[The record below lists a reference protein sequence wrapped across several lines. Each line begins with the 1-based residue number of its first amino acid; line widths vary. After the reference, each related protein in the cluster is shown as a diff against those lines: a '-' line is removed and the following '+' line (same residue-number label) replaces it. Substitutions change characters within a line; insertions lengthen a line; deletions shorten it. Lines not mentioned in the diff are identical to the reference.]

1 MKMPD
6 TALDPIMF
14 APCGMNCIVCYRHC
28 DHKKPCAG
36 CLKSDLGKPGH
47 CRKCNIKDCAH
58 EKGLSY
64 CYACDIYPCKL
75 IKNLERSYKTR
86 YRASLMANSAAVR
99 ENGLAAFME
108 QQKAQYACPECGGV
122 ISIHD
127 AVCSECRKCFR

>member
-6 TALDPIMF
+6 TALDPVMF

-47 CRKCNIKDCAH
+47 CRKCKIKDCAH
-58 EKGLSY
+58 EKGLAY
-64 CYACDIYPCKL
+64 CYACDIYPCRL

-99 ENGLAAFME
+99 ENGLVAFME
-108 QQKAQYACPECGGV
+108 QQKAQYTCPDCGGV

-127 AVCSECRKCFR
+127 AVCSECRKHFK